1 MSSGM
6 SSSTAVHDGAPCTG
20 SYRED
25 TVGLRPLGK
34 CSYMQQPNFGMVEVG
49 RRGRGARECVG

>member
-1 MSSGM
+1 M